1 MAELK
6 EHEFNQRWYEREPF
20 GAFWEKGYADRQV
33 STMGGPSIEI
43 YEVATALPEGAK
55 VLDLGCGEGRNSLFL
70 AQHGCDVTCID
81 RSENA
86 IAKVNLAAE
95 RIGVPI
101 NAIVSDIAHLE
112 IESDYDLIMAHGV
125 LYYLSNLEWRELLS
139 QAKERT
145 LPGGLNIY
153 SIFIFTDEHPRPHE
167 FKSARYTHSL
177 SPRELKE
184 FYDGWEIIRYDQYV
198 KWDQH
203 PDLPVH
209 AHPVE
214 RIVAREPNGP
224 SAAGEGYEVEVLGT
238 VEPVITEE
246 QFDRV
251 PIGGSEA
258 DALAICGEPRAVHEV
273 EFGGRQV
280 GATHHIDSSYK
291 LRDLLYGDR
300 GIQLINDEVRGKYL
314 YQTPPVHVRFAAA
327 GPA

>member
-1 MAELK
+1 
-6 EHEFNQRWYEREPF
+6 
-20 GAFWEKGYADRQV
+20 
-33 STMGGPSIEI
+33 MGGPSLEI
-43 YEVATALPEGAK
+43 YEVVPALKQGGK

-70 AQHGCDVTCID
+70 AQQGFDVTCID

-86 IAKVNLAAE
+86 IRKVRLAAQ
-95 RIGVPI
+95 RLGVPI

-125 LYYLSNLEWRELLS
+125 LYYLSNLEWRELLA

-153 SIFIFTDEHPRPHE
+153 SVFIFTDEHPRPHE

-177 SPRELKE
+177 SPRELEE

-203 PDLPVH
+203 PELPVH

-214 RIVAREPNGP
+214 RIVAREPRGP
-224 SAAGEGYEVEVLGT
+224 LGSGDGYEVDVL
-238 VEPVITEE
+238 ENPDPVITAE

-251 PIGGSEA
+251 PIGGTEE
-258 DALAICGEPRAVHEV
+258 DVLAICGEPRAVHEV
-273 EFGGRQV
+273 EFGGQQV
-280 GATHHIDSSYK
+280 GATRHIDAGYQ

-300 GIQLINDEVRGKYL
+300 GIQLINGQVRGKYL
-314 YQTPPVHVRFAAA
+314 YQSPPVRVRFSSH
-327 GPA
+327 GPS